1 MATEKRLIYLED
13 AIAKIVDTPSAIA
26 ERVFNGDYG
35 YDQNPD
41 MLVDRQ
47 HEIIDLLMDVP
58 TVEVVHGRWRNKIL
72 VGGFAEEWGY
82 VCSECGCTVSDR
94 SNLSLCRFA
103 SINQRLNYC
112 PNCGASMM
120 DGDGNEDV

>member
-41 MLVDRQ
+41 VLADRQ

-58 TVEVVHGRWRNKIL
+58 TVKVVHGRWMLSRENEISKT
-72 VGGFAEEWGY
+72 VWCTACGEGFYIRKKGELQI
-82 VCSECGCTVSDR
+82 DKMH
-94 SNLSLCRFA
+94 
-103 SINQRLNYC
+103 YC
-112 PNCGASMM
+112 PNCGAKM
-120 DGDGNEDV
+120 DGDGNA